1 MRTTKR
7 QWSVALATVLCA
19 NTPALGQTSA
29 SGADALP
36 EAIPIFPL
44 PDMTLFPNS
53 TQPFHIFEPRYRA
66 MIADALAGDSII
78 GMVMLQPGFEAEYE
92 GRPPIFDLGC
102 AGRIVASEQLPDGR
116 YNIALQ
122 GLAKFRVVSEDQ
134 SRPYRLASVEEL
146 PESEVSDRDALA
158 SRRRQVEGAVR
169 SAFPR
174 APLPS
179 ADLSHERAIDD
190 LSILLPLEP
199 DERLELLG
207 ADGPLER
214 ASILVRLLRRGAPL

>member
-1 MRTTKR
+1 MRPTKCG
-7 QWSVALATVLCA
+7 WVVALAA
-19 NTPALGQTSA
+19 ALFAAPPTAAQTSPG
-29 SGADALP
+29 SEQLP

-78 GMVMLQPGFEAEYE
+78 GMVMLQPGYEQEYE
-92 GRPPIFDLGC
+92 GRPPIYDLGC

-122 GLAKFRVVSEDQ
+122 GLTKFRVVSEDQ
-134 SRPYRLASVEEL
+134 SRSYRLASVEEL
-146 PESEVSDRDALA
+146 PESEVGDPDALA

-169 SAFPR
+169 LAFPR

-179 ADLSHERAIDD
+179 SGLPDDRAIDD
-190 LSILLPLEP
+190 LSIMLPLEP
-199 DERLELLG
+199 AERLELLE
-207 ADGPLER
+207 ADGPVER